1 MLLPRV
7 VSFRCKSESLQQQRK
22 FARRAGSFR
31 DCTCRDVNYGGRC
44 ADFEPLSVER
54 RRLQPEEC
62 HHLCRLRG
70 DHRAGQDGLGVMELA
85 LAEIIVEGKSRVPRV
100 V

>member
-7 VSFRCKSESLQQQRK
+7 VSFRYKSESLQQQRK
-22 FARRAGSFR
+22 FALRAGSFCDR
-31 DCTCRDVNYGGRC
+31 TCRDVNYGDRC

-62 HHLCRLRG
+62 HHHCRLLES
-70 DHRAGQDGLGVMELA
+70 AW
-85 LAEIIVEGKSRVPRV
+85 
-100 V
+100 